1 MGQVVNN
8 VAQFCVEPEGI
19 MMEFLPSKLKD
30 FIWEND
36 ISIRSDELDA
46 GVDDVIYVPYL
57 DIDLDAQATI
67 DYLVWRDI
75 KSEGLTIDQLNDYLT
90 SEYIADDFD
99 MLFAYLDEYTKIK
112 MKDCIS
118 NYDEVYKEIVTQAK
132 ALGYKGW

>member
-36 ISIRSDELDA
+36 ISILPDNFYE
-46 GVDDVIYVPYL
+46 GITDVIYVPYL

-75 KSEGLTIDQLNDYLT
+75 KSEGLTIEQLNDYLT
-90 SEYIADDFD
+90 SEYLADDFD

-118 NYDEVYKEIVTQAK
+118 NYNEVYKEIVTQAK
-132 ALGYKGW
+132 ALGYKG

>member
-36 ISIRSDELDA
+36 IYIRSDELDA

-57 DIDLDAQATI
+57 DIDLNSCDKRNHSCLWIYSGTYRIYSSAVHQ
-67 DYLVWRDI
+67 
-75 KSEGLTIDQLNDYLT
+75 
-90 SEYIADDFD
+90 
-99 MLFAYLDEYTKIK
+99 
-112 MKDCIS
+112 
-118 NYDEVYKEIVTQAK
+118 
-132 ALGYKGW
+132 

>member
-19 MMEFLPSKLKD
+19 MMEFLPSKLQD
-30 FIWEND
+30 FIWENN

-57 DIDLDAQATI
+57 NIDLEAQATI

-90 SEYIADDFD
+90 SEYLADDFD
-99 MLFAYLDEYTKIK
+99 MLFSYLDEYTKIK

-118 NYDEVYKEIVTQAK
+118 NYNEVYKEIVTQAK
-132 ALGYKGW
+132 ALGYKG